1 MYNPCLT
8 YVLEFVLQARL
19 DAMLFVG
26 LTEKHQE
33 SATNFLQLVGN
44 QIDVQSEILNEIV
57 GKNISDPGLIIYLS
71 LGTRY
76 WPIILTCLVLQ

>member
-1 MYNPCLT
+1 MIIIIIMLLCNPCLR
-8 YVLEFVLQARL
+8 YALEFVVQARL

-33 SATNFLQLVGN
+33 SATNFLNLVRN
-44 QIDVQSEILNEIV
+44 QIDVQSEALNEIV

-71 LGTRY
+71 LWTMY
-76 WPIILTCLVLQ
+76 